1 MGTRRSEYVAI
12 QKGAEIRGIDGNA
25 LEMQDIMD
33 ERYVAIDVLGKGLVI
48 LSA

>member
-1 MGTRRSEYVAI
+1 MDIPLG
-12 QKGAEIRGIDGNA
+12 
-25 LEMQDIMD
+25 LQDIMD